1 MKTFGSLFTGG
12 DLFGIGARMAGFD
25 SIWGNEIDPKI
36 AEIARANGSNGIIV
50 GDVLKLSPRQFDRP
64 DWFHASPVCTR
75 ASNANQ
81 SAELNDD
88 GLRESPL
95 DIAMAEKVAEFIRYL
110 KPERVTIENVQGYK
124 KFKAFA
130 LIIKALSDCGYMYDA
145 PVLNCADFGVP
156 QTRRRLVV
164 RAVLGGF
171 VPYLPPPVPWVGWY
185 AAIADIIDT
194 LPESQFA
201 EWQLARLP
209 EFLTT
214 SIITRPKKGNPET
227 ERGAGYYAENY
238 PAPTVMVENHYMKSF
253 LFPGGGNTN
262 FLEAHPGKGARY
274 QEEPSHTISTL
285 DGGGTMPRA
294 FIVDGENGGRE
305 ITVRDGNFPMCTNS
319 ASQKGAHR
327 AFLVD
332 GKPRNYAG
340 ELNIID
346 APMPMPTLTAS
357 QDKHPF
363 RAWLSQ
369 GRVVKMTVQ
378 ALGRFQSVPDWYVGL
393 TPKICGNGVPPLLA
407 QRIGESW

>member
-1 MKTFGSLFTGG
+1 MRTFGSLFTGG
-12 DLFGIGARMAGFD
+12 DLFGIGARMAGYD
-25 SIWGNEIDPKI
+25 SIWGNELDPKI
-36 AEIARANGSNGIIV
+36 AEVATANGSNGIVV
-50 GDVLKLSPRQFDRP
+50 GDVLKLSPRNFHRP

-110 KPERVTIENVQGYK
+110 KPGKVTIENVQGYK
-124 KFKAFA
+124 KFKSFA
-130 LIIKALSDCGYMYDA
+130 LIIKALADCGYMYDA

-156 QTRRRLVV
+156 QTRRRLMV

-209 EFLTT
+209 EFMDVSSLFTPNKRDDKLIYAAKDEPANTIT
-214 SIITRPKKGNPET
+214 SSRNQKCIKGFLLSDQTSGGSGDKCNLVLPESSSQT
-227 ERGAGYYAENY
+227 IRAY
-238 PAPTVMVENHYMKSF
+238 S
-253 LFPGGGNTN
+253 GGG
-262 FLEAHPGKGARY
+262 AV
-274 QEEPSHTISTL
+274 
-285 DGGGTMPRA
+285 PRA

-305 ITVRDGNFPMCTNS
+305 TTVPDGSFPMFTVS

-332 GKPRNYAG
+332 GKPKNYAG

-346 APMPMPTLTAS
+346 TPTPTPTLTAS

-407 QRIGESW
+407 QRIGESWE